1 MEDKKASWFVAALVS
16 QLRMPQLIS
25 LSGTSCTD
33 ELCCVWWENNAG
45 KAVASGSKKS
55 QRTCQTK
62 VGFLLLTLH
71 CVILAKMGIYLV
83 IIVPRNK
90 GL

>member
-1 MEDKKASWFVAALVS
+1 
-16 QLRMPQLIS
+16 
-25 LSGTSCTD
+25 
-33 ELCCVWWENNAG
+33 
-45 KAVASGSKKS
+45 
-55 QRTCQTK
+55 
-62 VGFLLLTLH
+62 LLTLH